1 MSTVAKKRLE
11 QDENDPP
18 THQEDP
24 ILTLS
29 EVGRQL
35 GKSFDTINRWC
46 RDGLLQYVRMP
57 SGLFGVRKS
66 EVNKFLGG
74 SALDE
79 RLK

>member
-1 MSTVAKKRLE
+1 MSKAKQLE
-11 QDENDPP
+11 AEPK

-35 GKSFDTINRWC
+35 GKSDMTIRRWVH
-46 RDGLLQYVRMP
+46 DGLLQSIRMP
-57 SGLFGVRKS
+57 SGLPGVRKS

-74 SALDE
+74 SALQTE
-79 RLK
+79 VN